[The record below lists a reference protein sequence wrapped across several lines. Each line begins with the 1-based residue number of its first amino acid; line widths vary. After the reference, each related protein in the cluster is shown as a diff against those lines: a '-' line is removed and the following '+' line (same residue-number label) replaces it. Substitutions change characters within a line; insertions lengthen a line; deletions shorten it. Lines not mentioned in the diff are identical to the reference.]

1 MQSLFENLIKF
12 PGRPHPEHWEHAH
25 NHYIMAFRMY
35 YRYDQLDPSFPP
47 PVMPRA
53 IVVPMSREKPEPMDI
68 KKLPPT
74 GIHFGDDSSAQGVQM
89 LLNESTATAKMP
101 ARPPPTEEQRMSERR
116 MALQEVREHL
126 ELLKE
131 FEGVVSDEELASRK
145 RELFLALPPAPS
157 TSSFS
162 SPGVKKYKVDSNE
175 EGDNV

>member
-1 MQSLFENLIKF
+1 
-12 PGRPHPEHWEHAH
+12 
-25 NHYIMAFRMY
+25 MY
-35 YRYDQLDPSFPP
+35 YRYDHLDLSFPP
-47 PVMPRA
+47 PVSPRE
-53 IVVPMSREKPEPMDI
+53 IVVPMSREKPVPI
-68 KKLPPT
+68 HIQKVPPT
-74 GIHFGDDSSAQGVQM
+74 GIHFGDDSSAHGVQM

-157 TSSFS
+157 ASNA
-162 SPGVKKYKVDSNE
+162 GVKKYKVDSNE